1 MKNIPPAIELILENG
16 NRTYNLTLGDG
27 LTVHQLIEHAEK
39 VTGKKINTY
48 PSNRPGMDLKYQ
60 MDATRIK
67 EELGWKP
74 LYTFDEGLKEYL
86 EMV

>member
-1 MKNIPPAIELILENG
+1 
-16 NRTYNLTLGDG
+16 
-27 LTVHQLIEHAEK
+27 
-39 VTGKKINTY
+39 
-48 PSNRPGMDLKYQ
+48 MDLKYQ